1 MAELTRD
8 VKSELRFDSYAELGV
23 YFCWAQPPKTKE
35 SIEEEEENE
44 GIDRNTIMNEKSK
57 RREVVEVVFVFV
69 FAAAMF

>member
-1 MAELTRD
+1 M
-8 VKSELRFDSYAELGV
+8 

-57 RREVVEVVFVFV
+57 KREVVEVVFVFV

>member
-1 MAELTRD
+1 M
-8 VKSELRFDSYAELGV
+8 

-35 SIEEEEENE
+35 SVEEEEEENE

-69 FAAAMF
+69 VAMF